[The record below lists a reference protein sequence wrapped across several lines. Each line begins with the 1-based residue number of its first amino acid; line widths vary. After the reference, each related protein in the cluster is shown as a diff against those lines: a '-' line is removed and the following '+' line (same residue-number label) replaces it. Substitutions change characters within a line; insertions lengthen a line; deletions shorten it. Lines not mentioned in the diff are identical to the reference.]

1 MTITRLGP
9 KSTNRPRL
17 CEVLGVE
24 IGQRFWGK
32 WAPGNT
38 FWIEAEG
45 VIHFE
50 GDWMIKNA
58 AEILLYLI
66 EHPDEMGSEK
76 IKPKQEQEEKK
87 VDKPLKDWT
96 LGEISTYCKNH
107 KEKVGVCE
115 SCDLQPN
122 LGWCPFNSSPADWDL
137 SDNPRWTEQEV
148 ERAKAIK
155 TLYPDA
161 DRIEECD
168 PIIQVLSEK
177 FVIATLDTA
186 LFPSLST
193 GETASLDD
201 IIGDAT

>member
-1 MTITRLGP
+1 MTITRSDP

-24 IGQRFWGK
+24 TGQKFWGK

-38 FWIEAEG
+38 FWIEENGA
-45 VIHFE
+45 IHFE

-76 IKPKQEQEEKK
+76 IKP
-87 VDKPLKDWT
+87 
-96 LGEISTYCKNH
+96 H
-107 KEKVGVCE
+107 
-115 SCDLQPN
+115 
-122 LGWCPFNSSPADWDL
+122 
-137 SDNPRWTEQEV
+137 WTEQEI

-155 TLYPDA
+155 VLYPDA

-186 LFPSLST
+186 LFPSLRT

>member
-1 MTITRLGP
+1 MTITRSDP

-24 IGQRFWGK
+24 IGQKFWGK

-38 FWIEAEG
+38 FWIEEEG

-66 EHPDEMGSEK
+66 EHPDEMGAEK
-76 IKPKQEQEEKK
+76 IKP
-87 VDKPLKDWT
+87 
-96 LGEISTYCKNH
+96 H
-107 KEKVGVCE
+107 
-115 SCDLQPN
+115 
-122 LGWCPFNSSPADWDL
+122 
-137 SDNPRWTEQEV
+137 WTEQEI
-148 ERAKAIK
+148 ERARAIK
-155 TLYPDA
+155 ALYPDA

-186 LFPSLST
+186 LFPSLRT
-193 GETASLDD
+193 GEAASLDE

>member
-1 MTITRLGP
+1 MTITRSDP

-24 IGQRFWGK
+24 VGQKFWGK

-66 EHPDEMGSEK
+66 EHPDEMGAEK
-76 IKPKQEQEEKK
+76 IKP
-87 VDKPLKDWT
+87 
-96 LGEISTYCKNH
+96 H
-107 KEKVGVCE
+107 
-115 SCDLQPN
+115 
-122 LGWCPFNSSPADWDL
+122 
-137 SDNPRWTEQEV
+137 WTEQEI

-155 TLYPDA
+155 VLYPDA

-186 LFPSLST
+186 VFPSLRT
-193 GETASLDD
+193 GETTSLDD

>member
-1 MTITRLGP
+1 MTIARLDP

-24 IGQRFWGK
+24 TGQKFWGK
-32 WAPGNT
+32 WAPGNI

-45 VIHFE
+45 VIHLE
-50 GDWMIKNA
+50 GNSRIEMV

-66 EHPDEMGSEK
+66 EHPDELGSEK
-76 IKPKQEQEEKK
+76 IKP
-87 VDKPLKDWT
+87 
-96 LGEISTYCKNH
+96 H
-107 KEKVGVCE
+107 
-115 SCDLQPN
+115 
-122 LGWCPFNSSPADWDL
+122 
-137 SDNPRWTEQEV
+137 WTEQEI

-155 TLYPDA
+155 VLYPDA

-186 LFPSLST
+186 LFPSLRT
-193 GETASLDD
+193 GEAASLDD